1 MVDIRQLNFNTS
13 FFPFPNPQYSVCFG
27 RFFKQHR
34 HDNVARALKKCCA
47 SHMERRQTIA
57 MKTRTGKQND
67 TPLAKESLFK
77 ECTMCGQQWSTKD
90 DFLEDEEI
98 HLNGY
103 QWNKKKLR
111 SGESIAGL
119 LIFTHAKSGCRTTL
133 GIEAGRFRVVRDC
146 PK

>member
-1 MVDIRQLNFNTS
+1 
-13 FFPFPNPQYSVCFG
+13 
-27 RFFKQHR
+27 
-34 HDNVARALKKCCA
+34 
-47 SHMERRQTIA
+47 MERRQTIA